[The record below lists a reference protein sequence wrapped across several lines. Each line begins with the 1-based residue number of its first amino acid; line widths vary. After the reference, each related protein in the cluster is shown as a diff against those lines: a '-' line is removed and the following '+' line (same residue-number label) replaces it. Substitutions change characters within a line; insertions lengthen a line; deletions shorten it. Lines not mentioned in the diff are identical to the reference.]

1 MLSLLN
7 ILFFVAHD
15 LIIVINLFGWIFRST
30 RRLQR
35 VTLGCTLFS
44 WLVMGAW
51 YGWGY
56 CLCTD
61 WHFQIRRQLGV
72 HQNESS
78 YTQLLLNQMT
88 GRQFSRQFS
97 DSLTLVL
104 MVLILVGT
112 CLTWFWD
119 RSRKSQVSQKG
130 YCAR

>member
-7 ILFFVAHD
+7 ILFFIGHD
-15 LIIVINLFGWIFRST
+15 LIIVINLFGWIFPST
-30 RRLQR
+30 RRVQR

-61 WHFQIRRQLGV
+61 WHFQIRRRLGV

-78 YTQLLLNQMT
+78 YTQLLLYQMT
-88 GRQFSRQFS
+88 GQQFSRQFS
-97 DSLTLVL
+97 DSLTLAL

-112 CLTWFWD
+112 CLAWFWD
-119 RSRKSQVSQKG
+119 RSRKRQVSQ
-130 YCAR
+130 